1 MNYHKKPQLG
11 GELGAEL
18 ERMWEAIRSNQI
30 KTGPGQRINRTPSG
44 TTVSFSANQVSATV
58 QGAATSSHGIFLH
71 DPHLA
76 GATPRNDMNGQSPFQ
91 QLALWF
97 RVDTVE
103 QLVLLPPKPDTQGG
117 FGHTVYDHWSI
128 DGLFWPQTLRTSPGA
143 RGWYF
148 TKQLHK
154 NESFQLQRLNNPL
167 PVSYLTQFGRD
178 TTVIASA
185 PGGGQYG
192 TLDPNTTINYFM
204 RSLPPDPINPSIVND
219 WSWDSGP

>member
-1 MNYHKKPQLG
+1 MNYHKKVQLG

-30 KTGPGQRINRTPSG
+30 KSSPGQRINRTPSG

-71 DPHLA
+71 DPHLPVN
-76 GATPRNDMNGQSPFQ
+76 TPRIDDNGQTPFQ

-154 NESFQLQRLNNPL
+154 NESFALQRLNNPL

-192 TLDPNTTINYFM
+192 TLDPNTTIKYFM
-204 RSLPPDPINPSIVND
+204 RSLPPDPLNLSIVDD